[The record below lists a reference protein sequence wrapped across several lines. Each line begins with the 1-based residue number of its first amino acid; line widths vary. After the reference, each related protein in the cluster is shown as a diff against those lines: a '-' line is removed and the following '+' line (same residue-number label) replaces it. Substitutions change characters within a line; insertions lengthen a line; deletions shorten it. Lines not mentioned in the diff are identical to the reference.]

1 MPCQAPVITWHNG
14 AMRIAMVCHGNICR
28 SPMAEAVARALLAK
42 AGLGDEVV
50 VESFGTSREHA
61 GEGIDPR
68 AAAALARRG
77 WSMSGH
83 HARQLRAADVALTDL
98 VLCADRANLR
108 DVLRLGVGD
117 AEVRLLRSY
126 DPDAAA
132 GDQEVPDPWFGSDAD
147 FDRALDLIERA
158 CHGLVGQLTAVVR

>member
-1 MPCQAPVITWHNG
+1 MIAWHNG

-28 SPMAEAVARALLAK
+28 SPMAAAVARALVAE
-42 AGLGDEVV
+42 AGLTETVV

-77 WSMSGH
+77 WSTTGH
-83 HARQLRAADVALTDL
+83 HARQLRAADVASTDL

-108 DVLRLGVGD
+108 DVLRLGVTD
-117 AEVRLLRSY
+117 ADVRLLRSY
-126 DPDAAA
+126 DPDV
-132 GDQEVPDPWFGSDAD
+132 GTDDEVPDPWFGSDAD

-158 CHGLVGQLTAVVR
+158 CQGLVGQLAAVCR